1 MSQQLN
7 SGRQQRAITPTVT
20 TASFKPLSLD
30 EIMLVPLAKQKAE
43 DQMIMDMD
51 ELDLMATNSLEADNA
66 YVNAQRDAFKN
77 EVGSVRDR
85 LMTEGVDR
93 SLINKFK
100 GLRSRKNLEFSV
112 NGNTGKAN
120 AAYNAM
126 QLNKKNIM
134 NNTKLSSE
142 QKRRGIL
149 EAESAYNQSGG
160 VGAGAEYI
168 DYIGNDYID
177 TNSEAQQIAAQMTP
191 QTIAEANGYTFD
203 GKTYKDS
210 SGKDVILTPEHI
222 QNVAYQTMLS
232 NDRTMAYL
240 KEAQRLGI
248 IVSADDELRRA
259 AINAGNIYQR
269 NDSTISTNSQVGN
282 MGKNNSG
289 NDAVQSWEM
298 QNTTGV
304 KRGLYIGD
312 LEVLKE
318 DVDGLF
324 TDGMIADRPA
334 DWDEDDQAKEDWVQ
348 KKYDEEFS
356 PEKKKIHTDSYGSIQ
371 AFLGI
376 DPEEQWEARIDDFNR
391 TYRGVGTGYDKM
403 KKRKGIKDKIAE
415 MKDKFPSLNKLKPA
429 VINDDGT
436 VAEPARPWNEEE
448 IFKAILNGSNN
459 ASVAMG
465 QISIPYNSKS
475 TFYNYVQD
483 NVIGTKERA
492 GSFASSQ
499 MQFEG
504 NPAGGVDLIAEQMG
518 FSDTKSFIESFQ
530 ETGKAVGLL
539 PGNLDFPGAYGIQM
553 KDESGNIRMVSVE
566 NGSSSGYVFNT
577 VSKMNKALSSG
588 IPYQKNQFTND
599 NGDVIHKHIMTDINP
614 SNGSMSAY
622 SITTQNKNVTKEDIE
637 GYMFKTGPRGYEF
650 AYTADGTTQ
659 IFPTVMRST
668 YDQEMQRANVQVE
681 KKFNE
686 IKTGNTN

>member
-134 NNTKLSSE
+134 NNNNLSSE
-142 QKRRGIL
+142 QKRLGIL

-177 TNSEAQQIAAQMTP
+177 TNAEAQKIAAQMTP
-191 QTIAEANGYTFD
+191 QSIGESTGYTFD
-203 GKTYKDS
+203 GKTYKDE
-210 SGKDVILTPEHI
+210 SGKTVTLTPEQI
-222 QNVAYQTMLS
+222 QRVAYDTMAS
-232 NDRTMAYL
+232 NTQTMAYL
-240 KEAQRLGI
+240 KEAERLGI

-259 AINAGNIYQR
+259 AINAGNMYQR
-269 NDSTISTNSQVGN
+269 KDSTIATNSQVGN
-282 MGKNNSG
+282 MGKINSG

-334 DWDEDDQAKEDWVQ
+334 DWDEDDQKREDLVQ
-348 KKYDEEFS
+348 AQYDEEFS
-356 PEKKKIHTDSYGSIQ
+356 PENKKKHTDSYGSIQ
-371 AFLGI
+371 DFLGI
-376 DPEEQWEARIDDFNR
+376 DAEEQWNQRIESFNR
-391 TYRGVGTGYDKM
+391 THRGVGTGYYKM
-403 KKRKGIKDKIAE
+403 KKRKDIKDKISE
-415 MKDKFPSLNKLKPA
+415 MKDKYPSLNKQKPA

-504 NPAGGVDLIAEQMG
+504 FPAGGVDLIAEQMG

-553 KDESGNIRMVSVE
+553 KDQSGNIRMVNVE

-577 VSKMNKALSSG
+577 VSKMNKALSGG
-588 IPYQKNQFTND
+588 IAYQKNQFTND